1 MKPETTLSSPADLAL
16 APARRSRAR
25 FAILALLAI
34 GTVINYLDRTVLGIA
49 APSLTKELGLSAG
62 VMGIVFSAFSW
73 TYTLSQIPAGLL
85 LDRIG
90 AKKTYFLAVS
100 GWSAFIILNGLSGG
114 LISLMIYRLGLGVA
128 ESPCFSTNSRVVG
141 HWFPQRERARAT
153 SIYQV
158 GQYIGLA
165 VFSPLLFWIIEA
177 FGWRAMFVIVGAV
190 GLAFSVVWWLRYH
203 EPHESR
209 TMNDAEREYIG
220 AGGGL
225 STAADAQRPF
235 SWHDVGRLLRRR
247 EIWGAAIG
255 QFAGNSTV
263 VFFLTWFPTYL
274 VTERHMAWLKIGFF
288 AILPFLGAS
297 AGVLFG
303 GWVSD
308 LLLRRTGNVNLSRK
322 LPIISGLLLS
332 ACIVA
337 ALYVQSDT
345 AVIAVLSLAFFG
357 QGMGGLGWS
366 IIPDIAPKRLMGLT
380 GGIFNF
386 TANIA
391 GIVTPIVIGAIVS
404 LTGSFYWGLMFIGAV
419 AILGAA
425 SYIFILGDIK
435 RIELPDD
442 ATPLKRAA

>member
-1 MKPETTLSSPADLAL
+1 MKPDTTLSSPADLAL

-128 ESPCFSTNSRVVG
+128 ESPCFSANSRVVG

-165 VFSPLLFWIIEA
+165 VFSPLLFWIIES

-225 STAADAQRPF
+225 SMATDAQRPF

-322 LPIISGLLLS
+322 LPIITGLLLS
-332 ACIVA
+332 ACIVV

-442 ATPLKRAA
+442 TAPLKRAA

>member
-1 MKPETTLSSPADLAL
+1 
-16 APARRSRAR
+16 SRAR

-128 ESPCFSTNSRVVG
+128 ESPCFSANSRVVG

-165 VFSPLLFWIIEA
+165 VFSPLLFWIIES

-322 LPIISGLLLS
+322 LPIITGLLLS
-332 ACIVA
+332 ACIVV

-391 GIVTPIVIGAIVS
+391 GIVT
-404 LTGSFYWGLMFIGAV
+404 
-419 AILGAA
+419 
-425 SYIFILGDIK
+425 
-435 RIELPDD
+435 
-442 ATPLKRAA
+442 

>member
-1 MKPETTLSSPADLAL
+1 MKPDTTLSSPADLAL

-128 ESPCFSTNSRVVG
+128 ESPCFSANSRVVG

-165 VFSPLLFWIIEA
+165 VFSPLLFWIIES

-225 STAADAQRPF
+225 STATDAQRPF

-322 LPIISGLLLS
+322 LPIITGLLLS
-332 ACIVA
+332 ACIVV

-442 ATPLKRAA
+442 TAPLKRAA

>member
-1 MKPETTLSSPADLAL
+1 MKTDATLTTAGDMSLAS
-16 APARRSRAR
+16 ARRSRTR
-25 FAILALLAI
+25 FTILALLAI
-34 GTVINYLDRTVLGIA
+34 GTVINYLDRTVLGIV
-49 APSLTKELGLSAG
+49 APSLSRDLGLSAG

-90 AKKTYFLAVS
+90 ARKTYFLAVAS
-100 GWSAFIILNGLSGG
+100 WSVFITLNGLSGG
-114 LISLMIYRLGLGVA
+114 LVSLLIYRLGLGVA

-153 SIYQV
+153 SVYQV
-158 GQYIGLA
+158 GQYVGLA
-165 VFSPLLFWIIEA
+165 VFSPLLFWIIAE

-190 GLAFSVVWWLRYH
+190 GLAFALVWWLRYH

-209 TMNDAEREYIG
+209 TMNEAEREHIG

-225 STAADAQRPF
+225 ATAADAQRPF
-235 SWHDVGRLLRRR
+235 SWHDVRSLLRRR

-297 AGVLFG
+297 VGVLFG
-303 GWVSD
+303 GWLSD
-308 LLLRRTGNVNLSRK
+308 FLLRRTGRINLARK
-322 LPIISGLLLS
+322 LPIITGLLLTS
-332 ACIVA
+332 SIVA
-337 ALYVQSDT
+337 AIYVKSDA
-345 AVIAVLSLAFFG
+345 AVIAVMSLAFFG

-391 GIVTPIVIGAIVS
+391 GIVTPIVIGTIVAI
-404 LTGSFYWGLMFIGAV
+404 TGSFYWGLVFIGAV
-419 AILGAA
+419 AVLGAA

-435 RIELPDD
+435 RIELPE
-442 ATPLKRAA
+442 TGAAGRMS

>member
-1 MKPETTLSSPADLAL
+1 MKTDATLATAGDLSL
-16 APARRSRAR
+16 ASTRRSRTR
-25 FAILALLAI
+25 FTILALLAI

-49 APSLTKELGLSAG
+49 APSLTKDLGLSAG

-85 LDRIG
+85 LDRLG
-90 AKKTYFLAVS
+90 ARKTYFLAVAS
-100 GWSAFIILNGLSGG
+100 WSLFIMLNGLSGG
-114 LISLMIYRLGLGVA
+114 LVSLLFCRLGLGVA

-153 SIYQV
+153 SVYQV

-165 VFSPLLFWIIEA
+165 VFSPLLFWIIAA

-190 GLAFSVVWWLRYH
+190 GLAFALVWWLRYH

-209 TMNDAEREYIG
+209 RMNDAERDHIG

-225 STAADAQRPF
+225 ATAADAQRPF
-235 SWHDVGRLLRRR
+235 SWQDVRSLLGRR

-297 AGVLFG
+297 VGVLFG
-303 GWVSD
+303 GWLSD
-308 LLLRRTGNVNLSRK
+308 FLLRRTGRINLARK
-322 LPIISGLLLS
+322 LPIITGLLLS
-332 ACIVA
+332 SSIVA
-337 ALYVQSDT
+337 AIYVKSDA

-391 GIVTPIVIGAIVS
+391 GIVTPIVIGTIVA

-419 AILGAA
+419 AVLGAA

-435 RIELPDD
+435 RIELPE
-442 ATPLKRAA
+442 ARVAGRMS

>member
-1 MKPETTLSSPADLAL
+1 MKTDATLTTAGDLSLAS
-16 APARRSRAR
+16 ARRSRTR
-25 FAILALLAI
+25 FTILALLAI

-49 APSLTKELGLSAG
+49 APSLSRDLGLSAG

-90 AKKTYFLAVS
+90 ARKTYFLAVAS
-100 GWSAFIILNGLSGG
+100 WSVFITLNGLSGG
-114 LISLMIYRLGLGVA
+114 LVSLLIYRLGLGVA

-153 SIYQV
+153 SVYQV
-158 GQYIGLA
+158 GQYVGLA
-165 VFSPLLFWIIEA
+165 VFSPLLFWIIAE

-190 GLAFSVVWWLRYH
+190 GLAFALVWWLRYH

-209 TMNDAEREYIG
+209 TMNEAEREHIG

-225 STAADAQRPF
+225 ATAADAQRPF
-235 SWHDVGRLLRRR
+235 SWHDVRSLLRRR

-297 AGVLFG
+297 VGVLIG
-303 GWVSD
+303 GWLSD
-308 LLLRRTGNVNLSRK
+308 FLLRRTGRINLARK
-322 LPIISGLLLS
+322 LPIITGLLLS
-332 ACIVA
+332 SSIVA
-337 ALYVQSDT
+337 AIYVKSDV
-345 AVIAVLSLAFFG
+345 AVIAVMSLAFFG

-391 GIVTPIVIGAIVS
+391 GIVTPIVIGTIVAI
-404 LTGSFYWGLMFIGAV
+404 TGSFYWGLVFIGAV
-419 AILGAA
+419 AVLGAA

-435 RIELPDD
+435 RIELPE
-442 ATPLKRAA
+442 TGAAGRMS

>member
-1 MKPETTLSSPADLAL
+1 
-16 APARRSRAR
+16 
-25 FAILALLAI
+25 
-34 GTVINYLDRTVLGIA
+34 
-49 APSLTKELGLSAG
+49 
-62 VMGIVFSAFSW
+62 
-73 TYTLSQIPAGLL
+73 
-85 LDRIG
+85 
-90 AKKTYFLAVS
+90 
-100 GWSAFIILNGLSGG
+100 
-114 LISLMIYRLGLGVA
+114 
-128 ESPCFSTNSRVVG
+128 
-141 HWFPQRERARAT
+141 
-153 SIYQV
+153 
-158 GQYIGLA
+158 
-165 VFSPLLFWIIEA
+165 
-177 FGWRAMFVIVGAV
+177 
-190 GLAFSVVWWLRYH
+190 
-203 EPHESR
+203 
-209 TMNDAEREYIG
+209 
-220 AGGGL
+220 
-225 STAADAQRPF
+225 
-235 SWHDVGRLLRRR
+235 
-247 EIWGAAIG
+247 G

-322 LPIISGLLLS
+322 LPIITGLLLS
-332 ACIVA
+332 ACIVV

-442 ATPLKRAA
+442 HNVARKAA

>member
-1 MKPETTLSSPADLAL
+1 MKTEATLASVEDVSLAS
-16 APARRSRAR
+16 ARRSRTR
-25 FAILALLAI
+25 FTILALLAV
-34 GTVINYLDRTVLGIA
+34 GTIINYLDRTVLGIA
-49 APSLTKELGLSAG
+49 APSLSKDLGLSAG

-90 AKKTYFLAVS
+90 ARKTYFLAVAS
-100 GWSAFIILNGLSGG
+100 WSTFIILNGLSGG
-114 LISLMIYRLGLGVA
+114 LVSLLIYRLGLGVA
-128 ESPCFSTNSRVVG
+128 ESPCFSANSRVVG

-165 VFSPLLFWIIEA
+165 VFSPLLFWIIAE

-190 GLAFSVVWWLRYH
+190 GIGFALVWWLSYH

-209 TMNDAEREYIG
+209 RMNDAERDYIG

-225 STAADAQRPF
+225 SSAADAQRPF
-235 SWHDVGRLLRRR
+235 SWHDVRSLLRRR

-274 VTERHMAWLKIGFF
+274 VSERHMTWLKVGFF
-288 AILPFLGAS
+288 AVLPFVGAS
-297 AGVLFG
+297 VGVLFG
-303 GWVSD
+303 GWLSD
-308 LLLRRTGNVNLSRK
+308 LLLRRTGRINLARK
-322 LPIISGLLLS
+322 LPIIAGLLLS
-332 ACIVA
+332 SSIVA
-337 ALYVQSDT
+337 AIYMKSDV
-345 AVIAVLSLAFFG
+345 AVIAVLSVAFFG

-391 GIVTPIVIGAIVS
+391 GIVTPIVIGAILA
-404 LTGSFYWGLMFIGAV
+404 LTGSFYWGLVFISMV
-419 AILGAA
+419 ALLGAA

-435 RIELPDD
+435 RIELPEIDS
-442 ATPLKRAA
+442 AMGRR

>member
-1 MKPETTLSSPADLAL
+1 MKTDATLTTAGDMSLAS
-16 APARRSRAR
+16 ARRSRTR
-25 FAILALLAI
+25 FTILALLAI

-49 APSLTKELGLSAG
+49 APSLSRDLGLSAG

-90 AKKTYFLAVS
+90 ARKTYFLAVAS
-100 GWSAFIILNGLSGG
+100 WSVFITLNGLSGG
-114 LISLMIYRLGLGVA
+114 LVSLLIYRLGLGVA

-153 SIYQV
+153 SVYQV
-158 GQYIGLA
+158 GQYVGLA
-165 VFSPLLFWIIEA
+165 VFSPLLFWIIAE
-177 FGWRAMFVIVGAV
+177 FGWRAMFAIVGAV
-190 GLAFSVVWWLRYH
+190 GLAFALVWWLRYH

-209 TMNDAEREYIG
+209 AMNEAERAHIG

-225 STAADAQRPF
+225 ATAADAQRPF
-235 SWHDVGRLLRRR
+235 SWHDVRSLLRRR

-297 AGVLFG
+297 VGVLFG
-303 GWVSD
+303 GWLSD
-308 LLLRRTGNVNLSRK
+308 FLLRRTGRINLARK
-322 LPIISGLLLS
+322 LPIITGLLLS
-332 ACIVA
+332 SSIVA
-337 ALYVQSDT
+337 AIYVKSDV
-345 AVIAVLSLAFFG
+345 AVIAVMSLAFFG

-391 GIVTPIVIGAIVS
+391 GIVTPIVIGTIVAI
-404 LTGSFYWGLMFIGAV
+404 TGSFYWGLVFIGAV
-419 AILGAA
+419 AVLGAA

-435 RIELPDD
+435 RIVLPE
-442 ATPLKRAA
+442 TGAAGRMS